1 MICDSQP
8 LVSIIVSLY
17 NQEKYLGACL
27 RSVCRQTYK
36 NLEIIIVNDGSTDR
50 SLQIANDLASRD
62 QRVRIVNKHNE
73 GLSYARRD
81 GLLAATGDFVSF
93 LDSDDLM
100 THRSI
105 ELMMNAVKNNGVDLV
120 IGMYDNLVGCITTHH
135 KADKCCLF
143 PCGRVVS
150 QPELFDKYY
159 VNFFSSTRL
168 FPINAW
174 GKLYRKG
181 VLDKASRETELFSPN
196 IPFMGEDLYFNMKVF
211 PYLDSAYRIDASVY
225 KYRYGGGTFG
235 FNTKFPQIFFLFDK
249 RLELLDKY
257 NYTQGYD
264 TLFEQYIAFL
274 YHHASQLIYFKK
286 SNKQDVI
293 SFLRQE
299 CENRNI
305 LHRIKELFAQ
315 KDSLSEGD
323 RLLLNMDYEGMYNYC
338 EALGKTIFGSLKFKV
353 IGLLVKAFS
362 YSYLC

>member
-1 MICDSQP
+1 MSYDSQP
-8 LVSIIVSLY
+8 LVSIIVPLY
-17 NQEKYLGACL
+17 NQERYLGACL

-50 SLQIANDLASRD
+50 SLQIVHDWASRD
-62 QRVRIVNKHNE
+62 ERLIIVNKQNE

-105 ELMMNAVKNNGVDLV
+105 ELMMNAVKNYGVDLV
-120 IGMYDNLVGCITTHH
+120 IGMYDNLVGCIATHH
-135 KADKCCLF
+135 KADKYCLF
-143 PCGRVVS
+143 PCERVVS

-159 VNFFSSTRL
+159 VNFFGSTRM

-174 GKLYRKG
+174 GKLYRKS
-181 VLDKASRETELFSPN
+181 VLDKACRETELFSPN
-196 IPFMGEDLYFNMKVF
+196 IPFTGEDLYFNMKVF

-249 RLELLDKY
+249 RLELLDKC
-257 NYTQGYD
+257 NYTQGYAP
-264 TLFEQYIAFL
+264 LFEQYEAFL
-274 YHHASQLIYFKK
+274 YHHASQLIFFKK

-299 CENRNI
+299 FENRNI
-305 LHRIKELFAQ
+305 LHRIKEFFAQ
-315 KDSLSEGD
+315 KDNLSEGD
-323 RLLLNMDYEGMYNYC
+323 RLLLNMDYEGMYKYC
-338 EALGKTIFGSLKFKV
+338 EAQSQTIFGSLKYKM
-353 IGLLVKAFS
+353 ISLLVKAFS
-362 YSYLC
+362 